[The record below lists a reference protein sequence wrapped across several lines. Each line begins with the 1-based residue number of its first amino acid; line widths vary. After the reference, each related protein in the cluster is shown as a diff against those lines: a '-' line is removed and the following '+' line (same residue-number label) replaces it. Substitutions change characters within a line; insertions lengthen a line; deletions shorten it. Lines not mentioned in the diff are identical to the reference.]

1 MQSGKRGTKNWL
13 LEFETLN
20 TGINKL
26 MGWESSEDTMSE
38 VRLEFPTK
46 DQAINFAKKNNIEY
60 YVLDSKK
67 RKIIKKSYAD
77 NFLN

>member
-1 MQSGKRGTKNWL
+1 
-13 LEFETLN
+13 
-20 TGINKL
+20 